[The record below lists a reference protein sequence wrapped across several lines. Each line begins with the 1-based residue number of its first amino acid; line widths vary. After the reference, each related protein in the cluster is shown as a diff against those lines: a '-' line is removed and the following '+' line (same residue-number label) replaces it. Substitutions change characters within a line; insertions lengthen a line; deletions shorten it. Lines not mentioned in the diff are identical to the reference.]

1 MNLYIITI
9 MSSVSHHIFVPYSTY
24 EELLKEN
31 DKLKCEVYG
40 LKGRIGAITENAIIK
55 IAEIEELKVSIISIN
70 EKIENISI
78 TLKTL
83 NQSIDIS
90 RLTQDNCNMW
100 SDINRLSVCNA
111 QLSQDNYTMY
121 NKIMYLESKY
131 KYIEEDNIN
140 LKSDIC
146 ILKEENVNL
155 KSDICILKEENI
167 NLKSDICILKEENK
181 VLKEENKVLK
191 EENKVLKEENK
202 VLKNDI
208 CILKNEITQ
217 LKSDAAYEKYRNNLL
232 MSIQDVNAA
241 KQLEKNVI
249 YPYNTLFR
257 LNRSKRVT
265 NSHFIIEDDDEN
277 TLNHKYYA
285 LLQYLKSLPAD
296 IKKTF
301 DKHIDKTE
309 KFSIIDKVIEILS
322 EHEYN
327 NIDTEL
333 LDDCLNWFLC

>member
-155 KSDICILKEENI
+155 KSDICILKEENV
-167 NLKSDICILKEENK
+167 NLKS
-181 VLKEENKVLK
+181 
-191 EENKVLKEENK
+191 
-202 VLKNDI
+202 DI